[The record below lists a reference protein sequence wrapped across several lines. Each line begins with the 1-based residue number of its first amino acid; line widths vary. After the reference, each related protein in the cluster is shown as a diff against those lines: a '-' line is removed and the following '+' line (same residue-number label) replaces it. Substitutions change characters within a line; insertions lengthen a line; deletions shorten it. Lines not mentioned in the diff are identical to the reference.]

1 MTVRLGY
8 EVGSGHPVNLQ
19 IHHLIITGLTQLA
32 GKTTTLEALIARSGR
47 RAIAFR
53 TKRGEIGFD
62 SGKRIRPFFRERSDW
77 QYVQAL
83 LEATMRERMKFERS
97 WIIKVTKGARDLQDV
112 HRNVLEELETARGL
126 SEGVYTNLN
135 AYLELVLPQIQAA
148 DFATELALGK
158 RGLHIMDLEGL
169 SPEMQAL
176 VIQSTMDRVMEHHKD
191 VVVIVPEAWHF
202 IPQRR
207 GNPVKWAA
215 ERFIRMG
222 AVLQN
227 YLWLDSQD
235 IAGVDKSVLKSV
247 SVWILG
253 RQQEFNE
260 VKRTI
265 AQLPVPASRRPKPEE
280 VMGLPVGH
288 FFATI
293 GDDVVKVYVQPA
305 WLSAR
310 KAKAVALGKEIPKQ
324 VKADLVIGES
334 KPREAQVP
342 EVPVNQEEE
351 EMVWKERY
359 EKLEKQYDE
368 MRIAHGLLNAEGIKQ
383 KGEYE
388 ERIREQ
394 RASLDALLETE
405 DSLRKELED
414 LREDQK
420 AFSEVREVFRQFF
433 GGASPDD
440 LPGGATE
447 KMTARMKT
455 ELAVVQEVPDLEI
468 ERKVV
473 QVKATGQDHR
483 GRLALLISEG
493 VFNTAVSAGEVATA
507 FATRAWPI
515 GTGTL
520 YGVLDWFT
528 ATGFLRKTNPGKK
541 KAVKWEV
548 IPEAKKRIQ
557 VRDVQVEA

>member
-1 MTVRLGY
+1 MSHVRLGY
-8 EVGSGHPVNLQ
+8 EVGSGHPVDLQ
-19 IHHLIITGLTQLA
+19 IHHLVITGLTQLA
-32 GKTTTLEALIARSGR
+32 GKTTTLEALIKRSGL

-112 HRNVLEELETARGL
+112 HRNVREELETARGL

-135 AYLELVLPQIQAA
+135 AYLELVLPQIQEA
-148 DFATELALGK
+148 DFATKLEIPRK
-158 RGLHIMDLEGL
+158 GLYIMDLEGL
-169 SPEMQAL
+169 SPEMQSL
-176 VIQSTMDRVMEHHKD
+176 VIQSTMDNVMDGHEH
-191 VVVIVPEAWHF
+191 VIVIVPEAWNF

-215 ERFIRMG
+215 ERFIRQG
-222 AVLQN
+222 ATIGN

-235 IAGVDKSVLKSV
+235 IAGVDKSILKSV
-247 SVWILG
+247 DVWILG
-253 RQQEFNE
+253 RQREFNE

-310 KAKAVALGKEIPKQ
+310 EAKAVAR
-324 VKADLVIGES
+324 GEVDVLATVHRTPPPEP

-368 MRIAHGLLNAEGIKQ
+368 MRVAHGLLNAEGIKQ
-383 KGEYE
+383 KDEYE
-388 ERIREQ
+388 AR
-394 RASLDALLETE
+394 LEKQTKVLHK
-405 DSLRKELED
+405 LRKDLEV
-414 LREDQK
+414 
-420 AFSEVREVFRQFF
+420 AAEVREVFRQFF

-447 KMTARMKT
+447 RMTARLKT
-455 ELAVVQEVPDLEI
+455 ELEVVQEVPDLEV

-473 QVKATGQDHR
+473 QVKATGKDHR

-528 ATGFLRKTNPGKK
+528 ATGFLRKTNPSKK
-541 KAVKWEV
+541 KAVKWEL
-548 IPEAKKRIQ
+548 IPEAKKRIR